1 MNRTATNIINL
12 VFILILFLTSAG
24 TIIANKR
31 LTAPALIYLDPGH
44 GGSDGGAVGADGTAE
59 KDIVLNVCL
68 CLKTYLENA
77 GFQVKMTRAGDYDL
91 APGSSKNRKR
101 DDIHRR
107 CRMINASDCLLY
119 LSVHANKFSD
129 KRIRGAQVFYNKNQP
144 GSKVLS
150 EAIQEAIGGILQNTR
165 RFAKPINGKYL
176 IENAEKTGC
185 LVEIGFLSNPE
196 ELNLL
201 KDAVYQDRMAYAIF
215 TGILMFLEN
224 NENMQARPG

>member
-1 MNRTATNIINL
+1 
-12 VFILILFLTSAG
+12 
-24 TIIANKR
+24 
-31 LTAPALIYLDPGH
+31 
-44 GGSDGGAVGADGTAE
+44 
-59 KDIVLNVCL
+59 
-68 CLKTYLENA
+68 
-77 GFQVKMTRAGDYDL
+77 
-91 APGSSKNRKR
+91 
-101 DDIHRR
+101 
-107 CRMINASDCLLY
+107 MINASDCLLY

-150 EAIQEAIGGILQNTR
+150 EAIQEAICGILQNTR

>member
-1 MNRTATNIINL
+1 
-12 VFILILFLTSAG
+12 
-24 TIIANKR
+24 
-31 LTAPALIYLDPGH
+31 
-44 GGSDGGAVGADGTAE
+44 
-59 KDIVLNVCL
+59 
-68 CLKTYLENA
+68 
-77 GFQVKMTRAGDYDL
+77 
-91 APGSSKNRKR
+91 
-101 DDIHRR
+101 
-107 CRMINASDCLLY
+107 MINASDCLLY

-176 IENAEKTGC
+176 IENAEKIGC

>member
-1 MNRTATNIINL
+1 
-12 VFILILFLTSAG
+12 
-24 TIIANKR
+24 
-31 LTAPALIYLDPGH
+31 
-44 GGSDGGAVGADGTAE
+44 
-59 KDIVLNVCL
+59 
-68 CLKTYLENA
+68 
-77 GFQVKMTRAGDYDL
+77 
-91 APGSSKNRKR
+91 
-101 DDIHRR
+101 
-107 CRMINASDCLLY
+107 
-119 LSVHANKFSD
+119 HANKFSD